1 MLLLAI
7 IGKMKWRNRMNKKNK
22 ILTTFLVLLVI
33 TSLFIENQNIET
45 LLVVAMPIVIII
57 KNLTDYIVRKK
68 IIKQINDDNM
78 TYIKVKDNNKGII
91 LLAVIF
97 MVNIYTVFKSV
108 LSIYPI
114 QNYKSFL
121 GIISYFNRFDY
132 SNRMLIVSCIM
143 LLLLSISMIIQVLF
157 SSSIITDDKLIFYD
171 NLVFDF
177 NKIEEIKYKEHLIF
191 KNKKII
197 TLSKGFID
205 KSLVIKIDEFDK
217 VKDLLESKITL

>member
-1 MLLLAI
+1 
-7 IGKMKWRNRMNKKNK
+7 MNKKNK

-177 NKIEEIKYKEHLIF
+177 NKIEEIKYKEYLIF